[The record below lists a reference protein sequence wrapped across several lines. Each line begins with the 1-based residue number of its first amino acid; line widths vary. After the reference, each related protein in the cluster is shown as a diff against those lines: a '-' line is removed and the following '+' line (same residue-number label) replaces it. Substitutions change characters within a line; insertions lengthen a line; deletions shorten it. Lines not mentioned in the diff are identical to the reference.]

1 MHDGYGSY
9 GWPPHDHYGGY
20 VPHRFVLNS
29 ICEVIDLFSL
39 TFVIFHRG
47 GGVLEPPM
55 SAAGTLAGN
64 NGDTQPAM
72 MSFKAFLAAQ
82 DDAITDDDAV
92 KKYGEYKLEFRRQQL
107 NEFFVAHK
115 DEEW

>member
-1 MHDGYGSY
+1 MNSNNRFIDCRQPEQWIHFIVDNSLIFNFNRGAVLDSHMGNV
-9 GWPPHDHYGGY
+9 GG
-20 VPHRFVLNS
+20 N
-29 ICEVIDLFSL
+29 
-39 TFVIFHRG
+39 
-47 GGVLEPPM
+47 M
-55 SAAGTLAGN
+55 AAN